1 MPRPGTGWFVASSPS
16 SRRQMLEVASLNNLL
31 LEEDL
36 LPAALRLRPP
46 PPLSSLESPC
56 QGRRRR
62 RRQRRRKN
70 VEEAWGG
77 QNSWLNISMEYGRRP
92 WLQSQCDP
100 IWWSRWK
107 EVLIVLCINL
117 CPPPSCPC
125 SVQLQAHPRGA
136 HLPRQRRRRRKPKK
150 EPRSLPRRKVSPPQ
164 WRLTRR
170 KRRS

>member
-1 MPRPGTGWFVASSPS
+1 MPRPGTGWFVASFPS

-36 LPAALRLRPP
+36 LPAALRLRPT

-77 QNSWLNISMEYGRRP
+77 QNSWLNISMDAALGFRANVTRYGGQGGKKSSSSFASIAVHPQAAPVVCRHT
-92 WLQSQCDP
+92 L
-100 IWWSRWK
+100 
-107 EVLIVLCINL
+107 EVLISLAKGGGGGN
-117 CPPPSCPC
+117 
-125 SVQLQAHPRGA
+125 
-136 HLPRQRRRRRKPKK
+136 QRRSQGAFHGG
-150 EPRSLPRRKVSPPQ
+150 RSVHRNGG
-164 WRLTRR
+164 
-170 KRRS
+170 

>member
-36 LPAALRLRPP
+36 LPAALRLRPT

-77 QNSWLNISMEYGRRP
+77 QNSWLNISMDAALGFRANVTRYGGQGGKKSSSSSASISVHPQAAPVVCRHT
-92 WLQSQCDP
+92 L
-100 IWWSRWK
+100 
-107 EVLIVLCINL
+107 EVLISLAKGEGGGN
-117 CPPPSCPC
+117 
-125 SVQLQAHPRGA
+125 
-136 HLPRQRRRRRKPKK
+136 QRRSQGAFQGG
-150 EPRSLPRRKVSPPQ
+150 RSVHRNGG
-164 WRLTRR
+164 
-170 KRRS
+170 

>member
-1 MPRPGTGWFVASSPS
+1 MPRPGTGWFVASFPS

-56 QGRRRR
+56 QGRRTR

-77 QNSWLNISMEYGRRP
+77 QNSWLNISMDATLGFRANVFQVTRYCGQTGKKSSSSSASIP
-92 WLQSQCDP
+92 LLPSWLTFNLFFFATFLAS
-100 IWWSRWK
+100 
-107 EVLIVLCINL
+107 LIFLC
-117 CPPPSCPC
+117 
-125 SVQLQAHPRGA
+125 A
-136 HLPRQRRRRRKPKK
+136 
-150 EPRSLPRRKVSPPQ
+150 SPD
-164 WRLTRR
+164 L
-170 KRRS
+170 SFL

>member
-1 MPRPGTGWFVASSPS
+1 MPQPGTGWFVASFPS

-77 QNSWLNISMEYGRRP
+77 QNSWLNISMDAALGFRANVTRYGGQGGKKSSSSSASISVHPQAAPVVCRHT
-92 WLQSQCDP
+92 L
-100 IWWSRWK
+100 
-107 EVLIVLCINL
+107 EVLISLAKGEGGGN
-117 CPPPSCPC
+117 
-125 SVQLQAHPRGA
+125 
-136 HLPRQRRRRRKPKK
+136 QRRSQGAFHGG
-150 EPRSLPRRKVSPPQ
+150 RSVHRNGG
-164 WRLTRR
+164 
-170 KRRS
+170 

>member
-1 MPRPGTGWFVASSPS
+1 MQIWTFSKHHIFKYDFWEKTQYSNMNFWCFLVTPASSKSQFNQVISAATHSKFRGRQLLDHKGLSCLFILLFIDEKLNTTRLHRGASVTMPRPGTGWFVASSPS

-70 VEEAWGG
+70 VEEAVGVKTLG
-77 QNSWLNISMEYGRRP
+77 
-92 WLQSQCDP
+92 
-100 IWWSRWK
+100 
-107 EVLIVLCINL
+107 
-117 CPPPSCPC
+117 
-125 SVQLQAHPRGA
+125 
-136 HLPRQRRRRRKPKK
+136 
-150 EPRSLPRRKVSPPQ
+150 
-164 WRLTRR
+164 
-170 KRRS
+170 

>member
-1 MPRPGTGWFVASSPS
+1 MPQPGTGWFVASSPS
-16 SRRQMLEVASLNNLL
+16 SRRQVLEVASLNNLL

-77 QNSWLNISMEYGRRP
+77 QNSWLNISMDAALGFGANVFQVTRYCG
-92 WLQSQCDP
+92 QSGKKSSSSSASISVHPQAAPVVC
-100 IWWSRWK
+100 RHTL
-107 EVLIVLCINL
+107 EVLISLAKGEGGGN
-117 CPPPSCPC
+117 
-125 SVQLQAHPRGA
+125 
-136 HLPRQRRRRRKPKK
+136 QRRSQGAFHGG
-150 EPRSLPRRKVSPPQ
+150 RSVHRNGG
-164 WRLTRR
+164 
-170 KRRS
+170 

>member
-1 MPRPGTGWFVASSPS
+1 MPRPGTGWFVASFPS

-62 RRQRRRKN
+62 QRQRRRKN

-77 QNSWLNISMEYGRRP
+77 QNSWLNISMDAALGFRANVFQVTRYCG
-92 WLQSQCDP
+92 QSGKKSSSSSASISVHPQAAPVVC
-100 IWWSRWK
+100 RHTL
-107 EVLIVLCINL
+107 EVLISL
-117 CPPPSCPC
+117 
-125 SVQLQAHPRGA
+125 AKGGGGGK
-136 HLPRQRRRRRKPKK
+136 QRRSQGAFQGG
-150 EPRSLPRRKVSPPQ
+150 RSVHRNGG
-164 WRLTRR
+164 
-170 KRRS
+170 